1 MTSTAANK
9 QQAQFAD
16 HVAGEP
22 YSLTREEFVRFA
34 GLQEDYEAFLDVL
47 QRKAAGGRLPG
58 NGHNYAP
65 EVQAF
70 WAAIASLEAMRK
82 FQQDDGTSFCESGL
96 AMEIEGG
103 APMDWFYEST
113 SGTRFKVLEWRE
125 EQYDR
130 PEDSYTIIELP
141 EPIFSVTI
149 PANRD
154 QPGRSHY
161 EAIRRGG
168 SYRDF

>member
-1 MTSTAANK
+1 VTSKTANK

-22 YSLTREEFVRFA
+22 YSLTREEFIQFA
-34 GLQEDYEAFLDVL
+34 GLQEDYKAFLQVL
-47 QRKAAGGRLPG
+47 QQKAAGGRLPG
-58 NGHNYAP
+58 NGHNYVP

-70 WAAIASLEAMRK
+70 WAAIASFEAMRK
-82 FQQDDGTSFCESGL
+82 FQQDADFCESCL
-96 AMEIEGG
+96 VMEIERG
-103 APMDWFYEST
+103 APMDWSYQST

-125 EQYDR
+125 EQHDR

-149 PANRD
+149 PVNRD
-154 QPGRSHY
+154 QPGRNHY
-161 EAIRRGG
+161 EALRRGG